1 MDSSPPRAKVDKDVQ
16 DHSDPRAINVASFA
30 TARAAEINT
39 MMDAITSVGSAR
51 VPFQRLPRHM
61 QRRAMSHNIKRLP
74 RWMRAAARQQAAKD
88 RNLKSKDGGTPL
100 QPKKSRRHR
109 RRPGNLQ
116 EEYQRRQHRH
126 QWLETH
132 IWHAK
137 RFKMVEKWGWKIPL
151 HPSDKSARATYR
163 ATARHCV
170 LMDISY
176 NQVVELSG
184 AEEKIIAAMK
194 HLTSSDIGLTMASKA
209 FISGRRHGEVLLYH
223 RDCYPHRVM
232 GPISYLWQ
240 AELPP
245 CESDGG
251 GGRGGA
257 GGREEART
265 VGDTGGEV
273 MAAEGRGGSRRLWMW
288 VHPSCLNEVL
298 DELRDV
304 CGTYEVRVESLG
316 DELLR
321 FRLQGPLAHPILLD
335 ALQLASVTKK
345 LDRNDAQTQD
355 VPYWWEKYYQLPGHA
370 QVHEKQA
377 EAWKELGLV
386 QTATEVAS
394 NAVFS
399 LIVRDPRILLP
410 KKRTKCMV
418 NPDRIADIP
427 SNIRGHNLTPELSIS
442 PLWNADI
449 RQAVGEEQEATHE
462 LNQLRSQLLVP
473 GTDLELG
480 RRESRIPVLL
490 LQHTGTR
497 QLISGSGAE
506 DYAGMLGYGGGW
518 DLVLP
523 RKWGMAFWVGLIY
536 RGARACG
543 LREMGKLCLHR
554 NVPRYP
560 EDFPDSETGCK
571 EVEALAKE
579 LEETFTRKPPAKR
592 PNHAKLGVCSP
603 FRAPWDKLIHE
614 WTARESGDQT
624 SSADTAAES
633 ADRISVECSDW
644 CVLRSRE
651 KLNAVREELHSCGK
665 RIRRTHQKKPSK
677 PGLQGTGTDVSLS
690 SEPASRIRCLRQK
703 LGVEVT
709 KRTLVWVG
717 VRMVGRGFPTQF
729 AMICLPTS
737 ADLAELAKNPSYGGP
752 EEPIHKEF
760 SRKRMRKAAKMEE
773 KDDSVKRAKVSQ
785 KAVPEPPSTPRDMGY
800 VKEGEAV
807 SEESS
812 TLSSGEQRPLPTVTS
827 EAQMPA
833 QEPNKSESPEAS
845 RSSDKVHK
853 MDYCQFDRTESKA
866 NILSK
871 RTDQLLA
878 PDNTKSVAAS
888 DLTPSASSTSNGQQG
903 ADPPPSASGGRTEE
917 ASQAKASSDATT
929 PAMVPLLESC
939 TRTVIGFLTNGAQ
952 AFSCGEGMGV
962 GFCVTSGLLELMRTS
977 PQGRKLVVLVRN
989 TQSLQ
994 YRFAYIYVP

>member
-1 MDSSPPRAKVDKDVQ
+1 MDSSPPRAKVDKDMQ

-88 RNLKSKDGGTPL
+88 RNLKSKDAGTPQ

-116 EEYQRRQHRH
+116 EEYRRRQLRHR
-126 QWLETH
+126 WLETH

-184 AEEKIIAAMK
+184 AGEKIIAAMK
-194 HLTSSDIGLTMASKA
+194 HLTSSDIGLTVASKA
-209 FISGRRHGEVLLYH
+209 FISGRRYGEVLLYH

-232 GPISYLWQ
+232 GPVSYLWQ
-240 AELPP
+240 AELPLH
-245 CESDGG
+245 ESKGG
-251 GGRGGA
+251 GGGGGGA
-257 GGREEART
+257 GGREE
-265 VGDTGGEV
+265 VMMEGGTGG
-273 MAAEGRGGSRRLWMW
+273 AERCGGCRKLWMW
-288 VHPSCLNEVL
+288 VHASCLSEVL

-304 CGTYEVRVESLG
+304 CGTYEVRVQPLG

-335 ALQLASVTKK
+335 ALQVAVVTKET
-345 LDRNDAQTQD
+345 DRNDAQTQD

-399 LIVRDPRILLP
+399 VTVRDPRILLP

-427 SNIRGHNLTPELSIS
+427 SNIRGHNLAPELSIS

-543 LREMGKLCLHR
+543 LREMSKLCLHR

-560 EDFPDSETGCK
+560 EDFPDSETGSK
-571 EVEALAKE
+571 EVEALARE
-579 LEETFTRKPPAKR
+579 LEGTYTRKPPAKR
-592 PNHAKLGVCSP
+592 PNHAKLGICSP
-603 FRAPWDKLIHE
+603 FRAPWDNLIHE
-614 WTARESGDQT
+614 WAARENGDQT
-624 SSADTAAES
+624 SSADITAES
-633 ADRISVECSDW
+633 ADRISVEGSDW

-651 KLNAVREELHSCGK
+651 KLNAVREELHSWGK
-665 RIRRTHQKKPSK
+665 RFRRNYQKKSSK
-677 PGLQGTGTDVSLS
+677 PGLQETDADVSLS
-690 SEPASRIRCLRQK
+690 SELASRIRCLRQK
-703 LGVEVT
+703 LGVEVA

-717 VRMVGRGFPTQF
+717 VRMVGRGFPSQF

-737 ADLAELAKNPSYGGP
+737 ADLAELAKNTSYGGP

-773 KDDSVKRAKVSQ
+773 KDGGMKKAKVSR

-800 VKEGEAV
+800 VEGGSAV
-807 SEESS
+807 PEERS

-827 EAQMPA
+827 EAQVPA
-833 QEPNKSESPEAS
+833 QKAKRSESSIAS
-845 RSSDKVHK
+845 RNSDNVQK
-853 MDYCQFDRTESKA
+853 MDYCQSDRTESKA
-866 NILSK
+866 NISSE

-878 PDNTKSVAAS
+878 PNNTKSVAAS

-903 ADPPPSASGGRTEE
+903 ADSPPSASGGRTEE
-917 ASQAKASSDATT
+917 ASQAKASGDAST

-962 GFCVTSGLLELMRTS
+962 GFCVMSGLLELIGAS
-977 PQGRKLVVLVRN
+977 PRGRKLVVLIRN